1 MDVEETDDNDD
12 NDENS
17 NEVTE
22 EENIIRP
29 SINLIAEKL
38 SQRGTTYEDL
48 IQAYLSLVSFDE
60 YEGDLQDDFIRKEGA
75 IFRKIKNII
84 REYRRQE
91 ETRVIGGGI
100 PIQRGID
107 IGRENIPD
115 VLYVPENS
123 QVSSQVNV
131 IQQHTRRLY

>member
-1 MDVEETDDNDD
+1 MILKYIDQYLDDDG
-12 NDENS
+12 
-17 NEVTE
+17 TPL
-22 EENIIRP
+22 NIVIP
-29 SINLIAEKL
+29 KL
-38 SQRGTTYEDL
+38 SLDVQ
-48 IQAYLSLVSFDE
+48 
-60 YEGDLQDDFIRKEGA
+60 DLQDDFIRKEGA

-131 IQQHTRRLY
+131 LQQFGRTHSYL